1 MKIASCHIEVVSDI
15 VCPWCYVGLGQLRQ
29 ALAQIEP
36 SSVGVTVSWSPFML
50 NPGLPEEGI
59 SRHDYL
65 VHKFGEAG
73 LARYA
78 RVLAYAR
85 QAGLNLNLDEIKVQP
100 NTLDG
105 HVLVA
110 AAGDFGSQ
118 MVEHFFEGFF
128 LFGRDLSQ
136 RSTLLDIAEKAGMQ
150 RQTAEAA
157 LNDAMLR
164 KRVSHIA
171 HEWQEKGVDGVPAF
185 RIVRDESKE
194 SWLYGAVGAELLR
207 DAILST

>member
-1 MKIASCHIEVVSDI
+1 MKIGSCHIEVVSDI

-29 ALAQIEP
+29 ALAQIDP
-36 SSVGVTVSWSPFML
+36 STVTVTVSWSPFML
-50 NPGLPEEGI
+50 NPNLPAEGI

-65 VHKFGEAG
+65 VNKFGEAG

-85 QAGLNLNLDEIKVQP
+85 QAGVRMHLDEIKVQP

-110 AAGDFGSQ
+110 AAGDQGSH

-128 LFGRDLSQ
+128 LFGRDLTQ
-136 RSTLLDIAEKAGMQ
+136 RSTLLEIAEMAGMQ
-150 RQTAEAA
+150 RHTAEAA
-157 LNDAMLR
+157 LNDALLR
-164 KRVSHIA
+164 KRVAHIA
-171 HEWQEKGVDGVPAF
+171 HEWQAKGVDGVPAF
-185 RIVRDESKE
+185 RIVRDQSRE
-194 SWLYGAVGAELLR
+194 SWLYGAVGADLLR
-207 DAILST
+207 DAILTA

>member
-1 MKIASCHIEVVSDI
+1 MKITSCHVEVVSDI

-29 ALAQIEP
+29 ALAQIQA
-36 SSVGVTVSWSPFML
+36 STVTVTVSWSPFML
-50 NPGLPEEGI
+50 NPNLPAEGI

-65 VHKFGEAG
+65 VNKFGEAG

-78 RVLAYAR
+78 RVLSYAR
-85 QAGLNLNLDEIKVQP
+85 EAGVSMHLDEIKIQP

-110 AAGDFGSQ
+110 AAGDQGSR
-118 MVEHFFEGFF
+118 MVESFFEGFF
-128 LFGRDLSQ
+128 LSGRDLTQ
-136 RSTLLDIAEKAGMQ
+136 RTTLLEIAEKAGMQ
-150 RQTAEAA
+150 RQTAKAV
-157 LNDAMLR
+157 LNDVLLR
-164 KRVSHIA
+164 KRVAHIA

-185 RIVRDESKE
+185 RVCRDESTE

-207 DAILST
+207 DAILNR